1 LDPGQVEFLLI
12 KKLKMEK
19 KVPLLLTKMEGCWEV
34 MTMNGSSPRLIIAA
48 LRGGSG
54 KTILSAGLCSLWR
67 KQGKAIVPFKK
78 GPDFIDAG
86 WLARAAGHPCYNLD
100 LFLMNRDMIVWSF
113 FSRSRTADGVVIEG
127 NRGLFDG
134 LDQEGSFS
142 TARLAKLIG
151 APVILVVD
159 ATKTTCTAAAMV
171 MGCQKFDPELALK
184 GVLLNHVSGARHE
197 KILRGAIESH
207 CGIPVLGSVPRMK
220 GLTFY
225 ERHMGLVPPQEHG
238 SVCFAIDEITG
249 AVEEH
254 VEGERLWEIA
264 CRAPLVEVPRISGK
278 TPFSVPSTRPRIGVI
293 RDSAFQFYYPENL
306 EELERR
312 GGQIE
317 EISALNCDE
326 LPDVDALYIGGG
338 FPETHAGLL
347 AGNQR
352 FRKSIRERAIEGLPV
367 YAECGG
373 LMYLGEAIT
382 VAGLTYP
389 MAGVLPVVFGLETK
403 PQGHGY
409 TIVEVDRPNPFFEKG
424 VVLKGH
430 EFHYSTVLSW
440 NRDLARLA
448 FRMKRGQGFDENR
461 DGLCIYNVLATYT
474 HIHALGTPEWA
485 CSLISNALAYRQT
498 RRSSRATE
506 LLA

>member
-1 LDPGQVEFLLI
+1 
-12 KKLKMEK
+12 M
-19 KVPLLLTKMEGCWEV
+19 
-34 MTMNGSSPRLIIAA
+34 IIAA

-54 KTILSAGLCSLWR
+54 KTILSAGLCCLWR

-86 WLARAAGHPCYNLD
+86 WLARAAGHPCFNLD
-100 LFLMNRDMIVWSF
+100 LFLMSKEKILWSF
-113 FSRSRTADGVVIEG
+113 FNRSRAVDGAVIEG

-134 LDQEGSFS
+134 LDQEGSYS

-151 APVILVVD
+151 APVILVID
-159 ATKTTCTAAAMV
+159 ATKTTTTAAAMV

-184 GVLLNHVSGARHE
+184 GVILNHVSGARHE
-197 KILRGAIESH
+197 KILRSSIESH
-207 CGIPVLGSVPRMK
+207 CSIPVLGAVPRMR
-220 GLTFY
+220 GLTFC
-225 ERHMGLVPPQEHG
+225 ERHMGLIPPQEHG
-238 SVCFAIDEITG
+238 SVSFAIDEITG
-249 AVEEH
+249 AVEKY

-264 CRAPLVEVPRISGK
+264 CSAPPVEVPRISGEP
-278 TPFSVPSTRPRIGVI
+278 PFSVPSIRPRIGII

-312 GGQIE
+312 GGQII
-317 EISALNCDE
+317 EISALNCHE

-347 AGNQR
+347 AGNRR

-373 LMYLGEAIT
+373 LMYLGESIT
-382 VAGLTYP
+382 VAGVTYP
-389 MAGVLPVVFGLETK
+389 MAGVLPVVFGFEKK

-430 EFHYSTVLSW
+430 EFHYSRVLRW
-440 NRDLARLA
+440 NKDRAHLA
-448 FRMKRGQGFDENR
+448 FQMKRGQGFNENR

-474 HIHALGTPEWA
+474 HIHALGAPEWA
-485 CSLISNALAYRQT
+485 RALVSNAVTYNLT
-498 RRSSRATE
+498 RKSRSDTE